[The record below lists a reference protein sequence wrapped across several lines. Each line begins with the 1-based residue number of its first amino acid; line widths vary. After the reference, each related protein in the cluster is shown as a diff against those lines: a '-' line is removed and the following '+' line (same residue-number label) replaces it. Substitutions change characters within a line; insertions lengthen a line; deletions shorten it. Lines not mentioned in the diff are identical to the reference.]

1 VQRCTARF
9 VWADFFGEKEVDMT
23 NAPPPPAWPSPP
35 GAGQSPKI
43 YRYGGF
49 WIRVV
54 AALIDG
60 IVLTITFAVIGAV
73 SGLDFF
79 SSDPEHF
86 DSRAVALQVVLNWL
100 YEALLTS
107 SERGATLGKMAVGL
121 RIVTEQGERLSFLRA
136 TGRYFAKYVSALIL
150 GVGFLMVAFTDRKR
164 GLHDMIA
171 GTVVIKTD

>member
-1 VQRCTARF
+1 
-9 VWADFFGEKEVDMT
+9 MT
-23 NAPPPPAWPSPP
+23 NAPPPPAWPDAP
-35 GAGQSPKI
+35 GVAQPSAI

-60 IVLTITFAVIGAV
+60 IVLTIFFAVIGAV

-86 DSRAVALQVVLNWL
+86 DFRASAIQIAINWL

-121 RIVTEQGERLSFLRA
+121 RIVTEQGARLSFLRA

-150 GVGFLMVAFTDRKR
+150 GIGFLMVAFTDRKR

-171 GTVVIKTD
+171 GTLVIKTD